1 MTQQQII
8 RAWKDPEYRA
18 SLSAAEL
25 RALPAH
31 PAGLVEMS
39 EGDLMEVSGGT
50 TAACA
55 ITVSVIVTAV
65 YVYTM
70 TRDGDS

>member
-18 SLSAAEL
+18 SLGAAEL

-31 PAGLVEMS
+31 PAGLVEMNDG
-39 EGDLMEVSGGT
+39 ELMEVSGGT
-50 TAACA
+50 TLICVTVVVSFAVAA
-55 ITVSVIVTAV
+55 IV
-65 YVYTM
+65 
-70 TRDGDS
+70 DSATDN

>member
-18 SLSAAEL
+18 SLSPAEL

-31 PAGLVEMS
+31 PAGLVEMNDG
-39 EGDLMEVSGGT
+39 ELMEVSGGT
-50 TAACA
+50 TLVC
-55 ITVSVIVTAV
+55 VSVVVSILLVDSCA
-65 YVYTM
+65 
-70 TRDGDS
+70 GDT